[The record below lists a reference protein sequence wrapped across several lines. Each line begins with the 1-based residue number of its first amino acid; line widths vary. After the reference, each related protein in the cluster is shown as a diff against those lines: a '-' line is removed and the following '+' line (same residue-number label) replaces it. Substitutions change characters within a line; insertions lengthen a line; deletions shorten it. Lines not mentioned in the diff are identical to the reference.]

1 MTCLTVFL
9 DKIHPTL
16 LVPSQNEII
25 SVLIEKCLGHMKKP
39 IQEKSIECI
48 LLIFE
53 VGEVFDES
61 IDTLNAFIQHKNLK
75 IMTSGVVAVAVL
87 VEHFGIKKVK
97 ISNYAENMLKN
108 A

>member
-1 MTCLTVFL
+1 
-9 DKIHPTL
+9 
-16 LVPSQNEII
+16 
-25 SVLIEKCLGHMKKP
+25 MKKP

-75 IMTSGVVAVAVL
+75 VSTRKQLILIFYFNILDYDIWSSGSGRPGRAFRYQKGKDL
-87 VEHFGIKKVK
+87 KLRREH
-97 ISNYAENMLKN
+97 A
-108 A
+108 